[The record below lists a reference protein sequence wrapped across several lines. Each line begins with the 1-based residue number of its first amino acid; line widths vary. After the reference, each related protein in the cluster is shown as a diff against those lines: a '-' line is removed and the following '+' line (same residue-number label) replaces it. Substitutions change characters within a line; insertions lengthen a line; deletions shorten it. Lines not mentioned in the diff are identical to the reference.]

1 MIYTFDYTICKDP
14 IHTNSQPTRC
24 TNVRN
29 NKNPHTHIY
38 THKLNLFLSFLF
50 FFSSGLSNCAFL
62 LPTLFKCQSHTTHK
76 HTLHPHLCSAAF
88 LQRKRNKVSSKH
100 AFLYETCFIDLNNPD
115 TVTGRIAQV
124 KSTWGSCLIAPRCFL
139 SISIYLWY
147 ITTTTKGV
155 SSSSNPLPL
164 RTLQSSLL
172 ARLRNPP
179 LPPPHPVHRAVC
191 LHAVALAAPAL

>member
-1 MIYTFDYTICKDP
+1 MITQSVKIPYTQTRNQQDA
-14 IHTNSQPTRC
+14 PTYE
-24 TNVRN
+24 TT
-29 NKNPHTHIY
+29 KTHTHIY
-38 THKLNLFLSFLF
+38 ILTNLTFFFLSF
-50 FFSSGLSNCAFL
+50 FFSLLVSLTVLSCYL
-62 LPTLFKCQSHTTHK
+62 LYSNVSHTQ
-76 HTLHPHLCSAAF
+76 HTNTLSIRTCVLLLF

-115 TVTGRIAQV
+115 TVAGRIAQV

-179 LPPPHPVHRAVC
+179 LPPPHPVHRAAC

>member
-1 MIYTFDYTICKDP
+1 M
-14 IHTNSQPTRC
+14 S
-24 TNVRN
+24 V
-29 NKNPHTHIY
+29 THNTQ
-38 THKLNLFLSFLF
+38 THS
-50 FFSSGLSNCAFL
+50 
-62 LPTLFKCQSHTTHK
+62 P
-76 HTLHPHLCSAAF
+76 SAPVFCCFF

-179 LPPPHPVHRAVC
+179 LPPPHPVHHAVC